1 MSAAVIVQNTKEN
14 LAAFFAGTKKNVVE
28 PARMTRQC
36 ADRRQILKKKGAR
49 LMKHKKQKIII
60 KRKNGM
66 IICKGNVDV
75 TADINFLNLVAMKV
89 RLGEVELTTGAKL
102 RRFLK
107 RLRKSV
113 RRSIET
119 FDKRCFGAIA
129 ANEDSG
135 FFIPG
140 FLLVGEEDAG
150 YDPRN

>member
-1 MSAAVIVQNTKEN
+1 
-14 LAAFFAGTKKNVVE
+14 
-28 PARMTRQC
+28 
-36 ADRRQILKKKGAR
+36 
-49 LMKHKKQKIII
+49 MKHKKQKIII

-66 IICKGNVDV
+66 IICKGSIDV
-75 TADINFLNLVAMKV
+75 TADKNFLNLVAMKV

-113 RRSIET
+113 RRSIED
-119 FDKRCFGAIA
+119 FDKKYFGAIA

-140 FLLVGEEDAG
+140 FLLAGEEDAR